1 MCLQLILCVF
11 GINFVCFLSHTS
23 LRQCSRPCANNMAAR
38 QQRSRR
44 VVLGERNEREFA
56 LFLQNLKSVLNI
68 LANIGE
74 QELETDI
81 LVETR
86 YRLLDASGTLSFLM
100 NDLAGGVANVT
111 GIPSSA
117 LQAPVQN
124 MNHSLTQLIALL
136 SSQIESR
143 DNADF
148 CDALEV
154 SYSAPLNLA
163 QPGRGRK
170 RYEITKDQVEHLRS
184 LYFSWEAIAGILQ
197 ISISTLQLQRK
208 EFGLSDSAYSEIS
221 DDELDEMYR
230 GITGSPT
237 TGILTPNIGRRR
249 FIGALRS
256 RGLNVQRWRVTEC
269 LRRVDPVGTALRWRM
284 TIHRRKYYVP
294 TPNSL
299 WHIDTG
305 HKLIR
310 YKLITHF
317 CIDGKTRLILYAAC
331 RDNNKAETVLSLFHN
346 AVQRWGLPSRVR
358 SDYGMENYLVAAHM
372 IQHRG
377 PGRGSIITGSSV
389 HNSRVERTHR
399 DVYSRFRGVSFL
411 CPHFSAVGR

>member
-1 MCLQLILCVF
+1 M
-11 GINFVCFLSHTS
+11 
-23 LRQCSRPCANNMAAR
+23 
-38 QQRSRR
+38 
-44 VVLGERNEREFA
+44 
-56 LFLQNLKSVLNI
+56 
-68 LANIGE
+68 ANIGK

-100 NDLAGGVANVT
+100 NDLAGGVTNVT

-143 DNADF
+143 ENADF
-148 CDALEV
+148 YDALEV
-154 SYSAPLNLA
+154 SYSAPLNLV

-170 RYEITKDQVEHLRS
+170 CYEITKDQVEHLRS

-197 ISISTLQLQRK
+197 VSVSTLQRRRK

-269 LRRVDPVGTALRWRM
+269 L
-284 TIHRRKYYVP
+284 
-294 TPNSL
+294 
-299 WHIDTG
+299 
-305 HKLIR
+305 
-310 YKLITHF
+310 
-317 CIDGKTRLILYAAC
+317 
-331 RDNNKAETVLSLFHN
+331 
-346 AVQRWGLPSRVR
+346 
-358 SDYGMENYLVAAHM
+358 
-372 IQHRG
+372 
-377 PGRGSIITGSSV
+377 
-389 HNSRVERTHR
+389 
-399 DVYSRFRGVSFL
+399 
-411 CPHFSAVGR
+411 